1 MGKKNSEHGHFSRSD
16 RHIVPAEWSIE
27 SAMDACKRVLKKC
40 SKKRDM
46 LILKHSFY
54 VLWYKNNFWND
65 YDLFDRLSSISSL
78 LQINIFPSMYFL
90 YLFGFFSS
98 YPHSSKKDCGYLSSS
113 FFIVPTESSTINDKQ
128 IQWESSLGGFLVG
141 KSVLV
146 LSLQDYQKL
155 PPEVFYEKR
164 HS

>member
-1 MGKKNSEHGHFSRSD
+1 
-16 RHIVPAEWSIE
+16 
-27 SAMDACKRVLKKC
+27 MDACKRVLKKC

-98 YPHSSKKDCGYLSSS
+98 YPHSSKKDCGYLSLHFLSYLQNRVLLMTS
-113 FFIVPTESSTINDKQ
+113 KYNESLLWVAF
-128 IQWESSLGGFLVG
+128 QWENLFWFYRYRIIRSCRQRCSMKKGILRNLTKFTG
-141 KSVLV
+141 KH
-146 LSLQDYQKL
+146 LSLFFNKAAG
-155 PPEVFYEKR
+155 
-164 HS
+164 H

>member
-1 MGKKNSEHGHFSRSD
+1 M
-16 RHIVPAEWSIE
+16 ITTYSI
-27 SAMDACKRVLKKC
+27 DP
-40 SKKRDM
+40 
-46 LILKHSFY
+46 
-54 VLWYKNNFWND
+54 
-65 YDLFDRLSSISSL
+65 SSISSL
-78 LQINIFPSMYFL
+78 LQINIFTSMYFL
-90 YLFGFFSS
+90 YLFGFLSS

-113 FFIVPTESSTINDKQ
+113 FFVVPTESSTINDKQ